1 MLKRLRHGNH
11 VRAWV
16 FATATAILASSPARA
31 GEIACWFEEGALVV
45 PAIVAG
51 AAGDYI
57 LDTGAPRTLLHET
70 RAQAEGFAETQL
82 RGDVRV
88 AGIALSDRP
97 VAVESLDA
105 RTYAHPTPIAGV
117 IGADVLSGFVLDVR
131 YSPCRVALHRPG
143 RAPPMHG
150 GLSLPMGR
158 FGPLPLAPGS
168 VTDGRAGARGPW
180 IVAVS
185 QALPARLN
193 EAVASAPGA
202 TKPDELYP
210 GGAWTAELAGLAFAG
225 HVVQGARAGLLRQAD
240 ADGALGAIGSPVLSR
255 WTIRFDF
262 PAGRLILNEQGP
274 PPLGDG
280 PR

>member
-1 MLKRLRHGNH
+1 M
-11 VRAWV
+11 RAWV
-16 FATATAILASSPARA
+16 FATAAAVLASSPARA
-31 GEIACWFEEGALVV
+31 GEIDCWFEEGALVV
-45 PAIVAG
+45 PAVVAG

-70 RAQAEGFAETQL
+70 RAQAEGFEATQL
-82 RGDVRV
+82 TGEVRV
-88 AGIALSDRP
+88 AGLALPARSI
-97 VAVESLDA
+97 AVESLDA
-105 RTYAHPTPIAGV
+105 RTFAHPTPIAGV
-117 IGADVLSGFVLDVR
+117 IGADVLSGFVVDVS
-131 YSPCRVALHRPG
+131 YSPCRVGLYRPG
-143 RAPPMHG
+143 RAPPMRG
-150 GLSLPMGR
+150 GLTMPMGR
-158 FGPLPLAPGS
+158 FGALPLAEGS
-168 VTDGRAGARGPW
+168 MTDGRTGARGPW

-202 TKPDELYP
+202 AKPEELYP
-210 GGAWTAELAGLAFAG
+210 GGVWTAELAGLALAG
-225 HVVQGARAGLLRQAD
+225 QAAPGARVGLLRQAE

-262 PAGRLILNEQGP
+262 PAGRLILKEQGP